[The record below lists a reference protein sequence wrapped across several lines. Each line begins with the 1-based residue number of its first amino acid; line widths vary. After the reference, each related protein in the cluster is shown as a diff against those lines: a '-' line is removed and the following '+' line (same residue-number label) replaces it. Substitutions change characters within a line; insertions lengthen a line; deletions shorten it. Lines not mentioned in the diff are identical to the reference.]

1 MYTSLH
7 LYIFILRLRVY
18 IHINDDILF
27 DVYGYDILG
36 VNNEKG
42 VLLTYSDLYYT
53 SEKNWIRKLKPISLD
68 MLWTISI
75 TH

>member
-53 SEKNWIRKLKPISLD
+53 SAKNWIRKLKPISLD
-68 MLWTISI
+68 MLWTILI